1 MNQEELK
8 NAMHDPARGKD
19 SGGIK
24 SNDPRSPVSNE
35 GRNTYVDARA
45 YNSRFGKPSYSKV
58 GATASGTAVMNQTVI
73 NGDDPLKLY
82 LHESS
87 AKGEK
92 KPDFEK
98 IEACLF
104 QLPRYDPNFH
114 PLKKILSNKH
124 WSKTDKARVLRQVM
138 QYSVDIEDPSR
149 GKAIQT
155 PLEIAFE
162 LENNEAAMVFIG
174 HGAELNKPN
183 LQGLKAMH
191 QAAMHGMPES
201 MAVLAQRGGTAGM
214 TGTGLSLADLTM
226 QRFEQKLEKPTELI
240 GQKEFEQYLDTYYKS
255 MAVVKKFKLYDG
267 PWEFKEHKKKLNEL
281 TERFPG
287 YKPFI
292 DTMEQ
297 SLNDIVS
304 ETDPAK
310 KITYPPSRA
319 YTNPGKAFNDPVFDN
334 FEHPWLGFMSGL
346 DRYNENMQRSNIVA
360 NSRREVLTCLRNM
373 DQLKDLGTIQYLQK
387 NRRKL
392 NLDFVVEDSALNPH
406 GDTLLTRA
414 VRDKKYE
421 VAAQLLELDVN
432 MHATDKNGDT
442 ALHLLA
448 KTCTDKAQF
457 LLLAKQMTGIPIQT
471 VQLDAKGAEKIVPGR
486 KSLLQHE
493 NLSDWYVPDA
503 QGKTFIDVLRETHPE
518 WKSEQP
524 GASWLQDIETQL
536 GIPIVDND
544 IPLWSVQR
552 MMRLGGPEEVLRLR
566 TNADALRLADE
577 TLPTLDRF
585 DPLATKEERNQ
596 QVTLLFDA
604 VSRLQTL
611 KQKTT
616 DPEKSKEIRERL
628 LSIVGKQDP
637 ETKMRTLLLFT
648 DKMDSLTAEQ
658 MEGQTTIM
666 RSLANDMKTGDAQ
679 GKANIFSVFD
689 EATKKEKENV
699 INYFEAQGVFQATPA
714 NLDAAGQERMAGAI
728 DDFKDAAKTFSDQMK
743 TYATFAYGQAT
754 PTVIPEEDETVKP
767 RKP

>member
-1 MNQEELK
+1 MNQEELQ
-8 NAMHDPARGKD
+8 NAMHDPARGKE
-19 SGGIK
+19 SGGIR
-24 SNDPRSPVSNE
+24 SNDPRSPVSNQ
-35 GRNTYVDARA
+35 GGKTFIDARS
-45 YNSRFGKPSYSKV
+45 YNSRFGKPNYSQV
-58 GATASGTAVMNQTVI
+58 GATASGTPVMNQVVV

-87 AKGEK
+87 SSKGK
-92 KPDFEK
+92 KIPDFEK

-114 PLKKILSNKH
+114 PLKEILSHAH
-124 WSKTDKARVLRQVM
+124 WSNTDKARVLRQVM

-155 PLEIAFE
+155 PLEVALE
-162 LENNEAAMVFIG
+162 LGNNEAAMVFIG

-183 LQGLKAMH
+183 LKGLKAMH
-191 QAAMHGMPES
+191 LAAMHGMPDL
-201 MAVLAQRGGTAGM
+201 MAVMAQRGGTAGM
-214 TGTGLSLADLTM
+214 TGEGSSLADLAM
-226 QRFEQKLEKPTELI
+226 KRFEKKLEKTKELI
-240 GQKEFEQYLDTYYKS
+240 GQPEFETHLDTYYKS
-255 MAVVKKFKLYDG
+255 LAVVKKFKLYDG
-267 PWEFKEHKKKLNEL
+267 PWDFSKHKKKLNEL

-292 DTMEQ
+292 ETMEQ
-297 SLNDIVS
+297 SLNDIES

-334 FEHPWLGFMSGL
+334 FEHSWLGFMSFM
-346 DRYNENMQRSNIVA
+346 DRATENMQRSNLVA
-360 NSRREVLTCLRNM
+360 NSRNKVATCLRNM
-373 DQLKDLGTIQYLQK
+373 DQLTDLDAIQYLQK
-387 NRRKL
+387 NRRTI
-392 NLDFVVEDSALNPH
+392 NLDFVVNDITLNPY

-414 VRDKKYE
+414 IRDKKYE

-448 KTCTDKAQF
+448 KTCTDKAEF
-457 LLLAKQMTGIPIQT
+457 LLFAKQMIGVPIQT
-471 VQLDAKGAEKIVPGR
+471 VQLDAKGEEKIVPGR

-493 NLSDWYVPDA
+493 NLSDWYVLDA

-518 WKSEQP
+518 WTSDHP
-524 GASWLQDIETQL
+524 DASWLQDIERQL
-536 GIPIVDND
+536 GIPVADND

-566 TNADALRLADE
+566 KNAAALQLADE
-577 TLPTLDRF
+577 TLPTLDPL
-585 DPLATKEERNQ
+585 DPLATNEERNE
-596 QVTLLFDA
+596 QVTRLLDT
-604 VSRLQTL
+604 VSLLQKF

-628 LSIVGKQDP
+628 RSIVGKQDP

-679 GKANIFSVFD
+679 EKANIFTVFD
-689 EATKKEKENV
+689 KASEDAQKKL
-699 INYFEAQGVFQATPA
+699 INYFQAQGVLQDTPP
-714 NLDAAGQERMAGAI
+714 GMVGAI
-728 DDFKDAAKTFSDQMK
+728 DDFKDAAKTLSELMEAHAGV
-743 TYATFAYGQAT
+743 TYGSTT
-754 PTVIPEEDETVKP
+754 PNENPKGDGVVNPPKP
-767 RKP
+767 